1 MGDKNLMIV
10 TKKIID
16 NHYFPDQSEVSALPA
31 GSKSE
36 YVQNTMLQNLIWS
49 EISKVQIQHLSHLYM
64 FLEYVKAGEQNRTLN
79 RLKLIIFT
87 YLHSY
92 LKKRCF

>member
-1 MGDKNLMIV
+1 M
-10 TKKIID
+10 
-16 NHYFPDQSEVSALPA
+16 SAVPA
-31 GSKSE
+31 GSKNE

-49 EISKVQIQHLSHLYM
+49 EISKVQIQHLSHLDM

-79 RLKLIIFT
+79 RLKLITFT

-92 LKKRCF
+92 LKKKDVFETDPEFGDVNFK